1 MRPPVLL
8 LIDLQKGFDEIAA
21 RIRRNNLE
29 AETRVLS
36 LITLWREKHWPIIH
50 VRHDSV
56 HATSPF
62 RPNHIGNEP
71 MNIALEEP
79 GEPVLRKTV
88 NCAFIGTDLA
98 QRLEEMGRPDVIVA
112 GASTDH
118 CVSTTVRSGNN
129 RGFSMTL
136 VEDAC
141 FTFDRQTPNGA
152 VVPADT
158 VHAAHIASLSG
169 EFARIATAAEIVAEY
184 SPRN

>member
-1 MRPPVLL
+1 MKPPVLL

-36 LITLWREKHWPIIH
+36 LITVWREKGWPVIH
-50 VRHDSV
+50 VRHDSTRP
-56 HATSPF
+56 TSPF
-62 RPNHIGNEP
+62 RPGQIGNDP
-71 MNIALEEP
+71 MNIAVEQP

-88 NCAFIGTDLA
+88 NCAFIGTDLP
-98 QRLEEMGRPDVIVA
+98 QHLEGLGRPDVIVA

-118 CVSTTVRSGNN
+118 CVSTTVRSGDNC
-129 RGFSMTL
+129 GFSMTL

-141 FTFDRQTPNGA
+141 FTFDRETPSGA
-152 VVPADT
+152 VVPAET

-169 EFARIATAAEIVAEY
+169 EFARIVTAAGLIAELT
-184 SPRN
+184 RNA

>member
-62 RPNHIGNEP
+62 RPNHEPRRRRCRHVRATFGN
-71 MNIALEEP
+71 P
-79 GEPVLRKTV
+79 GDR
-88 NCAFIGTDLA
+88 
-98 QRLEEMGRPDVIVA
+98 A
-112 GASTDH
+112 G
-118 CVSTTVRSGNN
+118 
-129 RGFSMTL
+129 
-136 VEDAC
+136 
-141 FTFDRQTPNGA
+141 
-152 VVPADT
+152 
-158 VHAAHIASLSG
+158 
-169 EFARIATAAEIVAEY
+169 
-184 SPRN
+184 